1 LNQEV
6 SRSHKAKQILENPIF
21 KESLE
26 ELKKLYT
33 TSLFNT
39 GAKEQDT
46 REKLWLAYN
55 VVGKVEQHIQ
65 QVLDTGKLATKQL
78 EDFRKEEKSKKF

>member
-1 LNQEV
+1 M
-6 SRSHKAKQILENPIF
+6 SRSHKAKLILENPIF

-39 GAKEQDT
+39 GVKEQDA
-46 REKLWLAYN
+46 REKLWMAYQ

-65 QVLDTGKLATKQL
+65 EILDTGKLAKKQL
-78 EDFRKEEKSKKF
+78 EDFRKEIKPERF